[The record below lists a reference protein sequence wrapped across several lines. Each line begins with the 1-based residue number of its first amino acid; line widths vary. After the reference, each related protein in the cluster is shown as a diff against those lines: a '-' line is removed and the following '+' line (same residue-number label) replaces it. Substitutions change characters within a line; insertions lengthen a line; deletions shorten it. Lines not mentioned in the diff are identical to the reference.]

1 MAKVTKTSFDK
12 QQSETQRGSQVSG
25 KEIVLAAGHE
35 VKGKG
40 LQAIAEN
47 DLLIQA
53 GGNVDI
59 AADTNHFRNIH
70 KETKKTSGVFTGGGG
85 ITFGSKSE
93 KHHLESE
100 GWTQSD
106 ASSTLGSMKGNIQ
119 IQAGK
124 QANVMGTDLIT
135 PCTNRIDIEGA
146 GVKVEAGKDIINT
159 NERHEYQQSGLT
171 LAVSTL
177 VTDMAQAAYQSV
189 KRSEQAANP
198 KLKALYG
205 MKAAEEVAMAAQN
218 VGKVAETLEALR
230 SGEMQGTGTTSNPS
244 VKISVSYGNQKQT
257 QSSESQ
263 SISHQKSTLSTG
275 TLNVK
280 ARDEKLTFEGVNA
293 NAKEM
298 ALSGKQGID
307 VKGVKDEVHQ
317 RTNNQSVGGSVGVFV
332 GMNGNSYG
340 FGLEGTVKAS
350 KGKSNSDSERWQ
362 NSRLQADKLITNSEE
377 GGLSLDAANVNAK
390 RWEADLQNLNLTSRQ
405 DTEKYESKQVSV
417 GASGSIAY
425 GSGGGASV
433 NAAYNNAKVD
443 YRQVKEQTGIQVGE
457 EGMNA
462 VIHKHTQLNGAI
474 IESEA
479 AQEKNRFKTG
489 SLGHTDLENR
499 SEIKTE
505 SVGISAGSGGINPMQ
520 AISSALSLL
529 GNSHESERSLTKSA
543 ISENIQIDTKTPENL
558 TALSR
563 DTKQANQQVNQ
574 QDLSKIQ
581 ERQEMAQVIG
591 EISNNAI
598 SLATYNER
606 EKINRLELEKF
617 QAAEKLGDKRHTD
630 EGKQI
635 LAGYDARINQIQEN
649 IDRTYGIGSPNGMAI
664 RAVTAALQAAAQ
676 NDTNGTIVALA
687 SPYLNQQIHE
697 MTKGDTAKD
706 KATNLIAHALLSA
719 IEFQVTGK
727 DPLTGAVAGV
737 TGEVTAEIIA
747 QKLYEKSPKELT
759 ASEKENISTLSQL
772 AGGLAGALTAK
783 VNGSTKQQGGSFLT
797 ATAGAETAKRA
808 VEHNFLSTLSQ
819 DRRDVLE
826 KKIKEGKASEKEIM
840 EFISYEQDDHTSDYL
855 ADKARNHPEEMT
867 DDEWSR
873 LGSSIQRY
881 VSESLRNRETPDEIK
896 RSVKEIVSGNY
907 IKGYGY
913 AYALDDKY
921 RSDLPSRWSWLGVD
935 KSENEERYS
944 DLKYKYITHPNI
956 INNSFDGRVA
966 QSTKEGLEAVSIVY
980 GGLGVLKGAQAI
992 NNVMSNSTKFTLGI
1006 AGVGSVGG
1014 QLLANGEVDSR
1025 TLAIDVVTAYALKG
1039 RGFITTVGGN
1049 AASGAFNS
1057 YVTDQSMVQ
1066 GAIGSGVG
1074 AGIGYGMGKVIEVP
1088 LSKKYPDL
1096 TWSKY
1101 NPQPLNDKIP
1111 YVYGYKK
1118 NIVPNVLGSMSGEF
1132 GNRAFQSYSSKQ
1144 ERGK

>member
-1 MAKVTKTSFDK
+1 NDGKGQTYLSAKNNLNLTALSVGFDEKMGEGNHYRNERKDDVEISRIKGGGDVRLAAKNIYSQGAELESEAKLTALAENDLVLNGAKVSHDFEEFHKTKSGSLAKVTKTRFDK

-25 KEIVLAAGHE
+25 KEIVLAAGNE

-70 KETKKTSGVFTGGGG
+70 KETKKTSGVFTSGGG

-106 ASSTLGSMKGNIQ
+106 ARSTLGSMKGNIQ

-135 PCTNRIDIEGA
+135 PRTNRIDIEGA

-171 LAVSTL
+171 LAVSTP
-177 VTDMAQAAYQSV
+177 VTDMAQAAYKSV

-280 ARDEKLTFEGVNA
+280 ARDEKLTFEGVDA

-340 FGLEGTVKAS
+340 FGLEGSVKTA

-362 NSRLQADKLITNSEE
+362 NIRLQADKLITNSEE
-377 GGLSLDAANVNAK
+377 GGLSLDAANVKAK

-405 DTEKYESKQVSV
+405 DTEKYESKQVSA

-443 YRQVKEQTGIQVGE
+443 YAQVKEQTGIHIGE
-457 EGMNA
+457 EGMDA
-462 VIHKHTQLNGAI
+462 VIHNHTQLNGAI

-489 SLGHTDLENR
+489 SLGHTDIENR

-505 SVGISAGSGGINPMQ
+505 SAGISAGSGGINPMQ
-520 AISSALSLL
+520 ALSSALSLL

-543 ISENIQIDTKTPENL
+543 ISENIRIDTKTPEKL

-574 QDLSKIQ
+574 QDLSKVQ

-598 SLATYNER
+598 SIAT
-606 EKINRLELEKF
+606 
-617 QAAEKLGDKRHTD
+617 
-630 EGKQI
+630 
-635 LAGYDARINQIQEN
+635 
-649 IDRTYGIGSPNGMAI
+649 
-664 RAVTAALQAAAQ
+664 
-676 NDTNGTIVALA
+676 
-687 SPYLNQQIHE
+687 
-697 MTKGDTAKD
+697 
-706 KATNLIAHALLSA
+706 
-719 IEFQVTGK
+719 
-727 DPLTGAVAGV
+727 
-737 TGEVTAEIIA
+737 
-747 QKLYEKSPKELT
+747 
-759 ASEKENISTLSQL
+759 
-772 AGGLAGALTAK
+772 
-783 VNGSTKQQGGSFLT
+783 
-797 ATAGAETAKRA
+797 
-808 VEHNFLSTLSQ
+808 
-819 DRRDVLE
+819 
-826 KKIKEGKASEKEIM
+826 
-840 EFISYEQDDHTSDYL
+840 
-855 ADKARNHPEEMT
+855 
-867 DDEWSR
+867 
-873 LGSSIQRY
+873 
-881 VSESLRNRETPDEIK
+881 
-896 RSVKEIVSGNY
+896 
-907 IKGYGY
+907 
-913 AYALDDKY
+913 
-921 RSDLPSRWSWLGVD
+921 
-935 KSENEERYS
+935 
-944 DLKYKYITHPNI
+944 
-956 INNSFDGRVA
+956 
-966 QSTKEGLEAVSIVY
+966 
-980 GGLGVLKGAQAI
+980 
-992 NNVMSNSTKFTLGI
+992 
-1006 AGVGSVGG
+1006 
-1014 QLLANGEVDSR
+1014 
-1025 TLAIDVVTAYALKG
+1025 
-1039 RGFITTVGGN
+1039 
-1049 AASGAFNS
+1049 
-1057 YVTDQSMVQ
+1057 
-1066 GAIGSGVG
+1066 
-1074 AGIGYGMGKVIEVP
+1074 
-1088 LSKKYPDL
+1088 
-1096 TWSKY
+1096 
-1101 NPQPLNDKIP
+1101 
-1111 YVYGYKK
+1111 
-1118 NIVPNVLGSMSGEF
+1118 
-1132 GNRAFQSYSSKQ
+1132 
-1144 ERGK
+1144 